1 MKVRVWLLAVL
12 ALALGGIGPVLADDS
27 VGLAPTRLA
36 MGMLPQ
42 SSPLLL
48 VGTVFR
54 DCSDCPEMVVMPLG
68 DTYVGAQAGEEA
80 AEGVEPRFRGR
91 AEPRH
96 RVFINNAFA
105 VSRYEVTVGQFARFV
120 QATGRKMDG
129 CWISQNHEWKLLEDR
144 SWRMPGYGQ
153 TDRDPVVCVSWEDA
167 KAYVDW
173 LSGALKQRYRL
184 LTEAEWEYVARTG
197 TKTVRP
203 WGDPIGHNFTDCAA
217 CGSRWDGQRPAP
229 SGSFSVN
236 RFGLYDLL
244 GNAAEWVEDCW
255 HNDYRDAPTDGSA
268 WTSGA
273 CEFRVIR
280 GGSWVDQPRNVR
292 SAQRDRD
299 TATMRSVFLG
309 FRIARDINP

>member
-1 MKVRVWLLAVL
+1 MMVRLWLLTCLMVIS
-12 ALALGGIGPVLADDS
+12 GIGSATAGSASPPV
-27 VGLAPTRLA
+27 RLA
-36 MGMLPQ
+36 MGVLPQ

-68 DTYVGAQAGEEA
+68 EATIGAANGEEE
-80 AEGVEPRFRGR
+80 AEDLPARFRGR
-91 AEPRH
+91 AKPQHKVR
-96 RVFINNAFA
+96 IADAFA
-105 VSRYEVTVGQFARFV
+105 VSRYEVTVGEFSRFA

-129 CWISQNHEWKLLEDR
+129 CWLSVKHEWKLLEER
-144 SWRMPGYGQ
+144 NWKLPGYGQ
-153 TDRDPVVCVSWEDA
+153 TANDPVVCVSWEDA

-184 LTEAEWEYVARTG
+184 LSEAEWEYVARTG
-197 TKTVRP
+197 TTTARP
-203 WGDPIGHNFTDCAA
+203 WGDAVGRNFTNCAG

-229 SGSFSVN
+229 RGSFSVN

-255 HNDYRDAPTDGSA
+255 HDSYVDAPTDGSA
-268 WTSGA
+268 WTSGT

-299 TATMRSVFLG
+299 APMMRSVFLG
-309 FRIARDINP
+309 FRIARDITP

>member
-1 MKVRVWLLAVL
+1 MTIRLWLLGWVMAML
-12 ALALGGIGPVLADDS
+12 AGMGSAAADGPIQ
-27 VGLAPTRLA
+27 LA
-36 MGMLPQ
+36 MGVLPQ

-68 DTYVGAQAGEEA
+68 DYTMGAQTGEEE
-80 AEGVEPRFRGR
+80 AEGIEQRFRGR

-96 RVFINNAFA
+96 RVFVNNPFA

-120 QATGRKMDG
+120 QATGRHMDG
-129 CWISQNHEWKLLEDR
+129 CWISQDHEWKLAEDR

-153 TDRDPVVCVSWEDA
+153 TDRDPAVCISWEDA

-173 LSGALKQRYRL
+173 LSGAMKQRYRL
-184 LTEAEWEYVARTG
+184 LSEAEWEYVARTG

-203 WGDPIGHNFTDCAA
+203 WGDAIGNNFTDCNG

-229 SGSFSVN
+229 TSSFSVN

-255 HNDYRDAPTDGSA
+255 HKDYRDAPTDGTP
-268 WTSGA
+268 WLSGA

-280 GGSWVDQPRNVR
+280 GGSWVDPPNKIR
-292 SAQRDRD
+292 SAARDRD
-299 TATMRSVFLG
+299 TTTMRSVFVG